1 MADPLRYDVEV
12 SPEATR
18 QLAGQASGVL
28 RAMAAS
34 MTGEMKRLMS
44 LPKTG
49 RAYRRGRTAIHIASA
64 PGEAPAVDREGLI
77 GSINWQMNGEL
88 QAVVS
93 INANY
98 AAYLE
103 YGTRF
108 MARRPYVEPAI
119 EKVRTDFAGI
129 LGQTRLRVNR

>member
-1 MADPLRYDVEV
+1 
-12 SPEATR
+12 
-18 QLAGQASGVL
+18 
-28 RAMAAS
+28 
-34 MTGEMKRLMS
+34 
-44 LPKTG
+44 
-49 RAYRRGRTAIHIASA
+49 
-64 PGEAPAVDREGLI
+64 
-77 GSINWQMNGEL
+77 MNGEL